1 MPKVIENPV
10 IMVLVVIRFAVSEFD
25 ILLLYRESVSLVF
38 LVRCASMLLN

>member
-10 IMVLVVIRFAVSEFD
+10 IIVLVAILFAVSEFD
-25 ILLLYRESVSLVF
+25 ILLLFLVSLVF